1 MAKVLNFTVIGEPR
15 AKGRHRTTKSGFTY
29 TPKETIQYENLVKVS
44 FYEKYPDH
52 VPSDKAVKVMINAYY
67 KMPKSFSNKQ
77 QELVKIGKLKPLKKP
92 DVDNIAKSILDSLN
106 NIAFIDDK
114 QVVSALIT
122 KDYSQ
127 QPRVDVQIT
136 IEEE

>member
-1 MAKVLNFTVIGEPR
+1 MATLGFTVIGEPR

-44 FYEKYPDH
+44 FYERYPNH
-52 VPSDKAVKVMINAYY
+52 IPTDKPITVLINAYY

-77 QELVKIGKLKPLKKP
+77 KELVMSGKLKPLKKP

-106 NIAFIDDK
+106 GIAFIDDK
-114 QVVSALIT
+114 QVISALIT

-127 QPRVDVQIT
+127 QPRVEVAIY

>member
-1 MAKVLNFTVIGEPR
+1 MPVLSFTVIGEPR

-44 FYEKYPDH
+44 FYEQYPDH
-52 VPSDKAVKVMINAYY
+52 IPTDKPIKVMINAYY

-77 QELVKIGKLKPLKKP
+77 KELVKLGKLKPLKKP

-106 NIAFIDDK
+106 EIAFIDDK

-127 QPRVDVQIT
+127 QPRVEVTIH